1 MFWKYKEILL
11 RILNIYSANFHT
23 VLREIKRGR
32 QREKENSAGK
42 IIHLAK
48 GMIHYQKIEFA
59 YCKHTNDYGVTI
71 NYSYLFRNGLFVQF
85 ISYARKKVMQIE
97 LPDVKPRLLRFSN

>member
-1 MFWKYKEILL
+1 MYTYI
-11 RILNIYSANFHT
+11 HGDT
-23 VLREIKRGR
+23 IKSGR
-32 QREKENSAGK
+32 HREKENSAGK

-59 YCKHTNDYGVTI
+59 YCKHTNDFGVTI
-71 NYSYLFRNGLFVQF
+71 NYSYLFRNGLFVQS

-97 LPDVKPRLLRFSN
+97 LPDFEIR

>member
-1 MFWKYKEILL
+1 M
-11 RILNIYSANFHT
+11 
-23 VLREIKRGR
+23 RET
-32 QREKENSAGK
+32 ENSAGK

-59 YCKHTNDYGVTI
+59 YCKHTNDFGVTI
-71 NYSYLFRNGLFVQF
+71 NYSYLFRNGLFVQS

-97 LPDVKPRLLRFSN
+97 LPDFEIR